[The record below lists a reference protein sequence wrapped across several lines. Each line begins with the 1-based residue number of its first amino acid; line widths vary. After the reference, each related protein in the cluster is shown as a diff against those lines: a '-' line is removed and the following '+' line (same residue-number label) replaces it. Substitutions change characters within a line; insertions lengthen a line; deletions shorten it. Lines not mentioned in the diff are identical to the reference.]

1 LAKPGALVSL
11 VGSKWFERCLI
22 VSGISLLGFAGGARL
37 TGELQKRQDLRRFD
51 AALLAA
57 VSSPALASGS
67 GGVPSG
73 IDTSLWSPERI
84 KAYQESLR
92 KDFGAPLAVLSIPKI
107 GLSVPVLEGTD
118 ELTLN
123 RAVGLIE
130 GTARPGTGGN
140 VGIAGHRDG
149 YFRGLKDVGAGD
161 EIEMRTLS
169 ARDLYVVESVRI
181 VSPDDVH
188 VLDPTASPALT
199 LVTCYP
205 FYFVGSAPQR
215 WIVRAVRR
223 DALPSTKPAGTTSD
237 VSLSEFRKEADSAV
251 KEP

>member
-1 LAKPGALVSL
+1 LRLVR
-11 VGSKWFERCLI
+11 SKWLERFLI
-22 VSGISLLGFAGGARL
+22 VSGVALLGFAGGARL
-37 TGELQKRQDLRRFD
+37 TGEVQRQRDLRRFD

-57 VSSPALASGS
+57 APSAAGAAGPASAKP
-67 GGVPSG
+67 V
-73 IDTSLWSPERI
+73 DTRLWAPERI
-84 KAYQESLR
+84 KAYEESLQENL
-92 KDFGAPLAVLSIPKI
+92 GLPLAVLSIPKI
-107 GLSVPVLEGTD
+107 GLEVPVLEGTD

-130 GTARPGTGGN
+130 GTARPGERGN

-161 EIEMRTLS
+161 AIEMRTLS
-169 ARDLYVVESVRI
+169 TRDLYVVESVKI

-188 VLDPTASPALT
+188 VLDPTPSPVLT

-215 WIVRAVRR
+215 WIVRAVERE
-223 DALPSTKPAGTTSD
+223 AVPPTKSAGPTSGA
-237 VSLSEFRKEADSAV
+237 SHPETRKEADSAV
-251 KEP
+251 EEQ